1 MKKYFSFLIIVVLS
15 IFLVSCGEPS
25 SEVSDKLSEKY
36 IVKMAKTD
44 LEKHLYNNEEYESFL
59 MNVQEF
65 SHLFSEAVYESY
77 KEDENFRWWN
87 KEHEEIF
94 IDFCEGRNLKGS
106 TRRTYKYSLNKYA
119 KFNGTSSKNAKR
131 NYQKERRN

>member
-15 IFLVSCGEPS
+15 IFLVSCGEAS

-44 LEKHLYNNEEYESFL
+44 LEKHLYKNEEYESFL

-65 SHLFSEAVYESY
+65 SLS
-77 KEDENFRWWN
+77 
-87 KEHEEIF
+87 
-94 IDFCEGRNLKGS
+94 GRS
-106 TRRTYKYSLNKYA
+106 
-119 KFNGTSSKNAKR
+119 
-131 NYQKERRN
+131 